1 MFILYVLTFFGVSL
15 VWTSST
21 ESAISL
27 PDNVTVLY
35 LWKNVEFLYP
45 SDVDRDRAIEEGS
58 YVVEN
63 TMLNDVDVWKGK
75 YNDFDMKLLIN

>member
-1 MFILYVLTFFGVSL
+1 MFILHVLTFFGVSL
-15 VWTSST
+15 VWIYST

-35 LWKNVEFLYP
+35 MWKNVEFLYP
-45 SDVDRDRAIEEGS
+45 SDADRDRAIEDGS

-63 TMLNDVDVWKGK
+63 TILNDVDVWKGK
-75 YNDFDMKLLIN
+75 YKYRL